1 MLKKFQSVFRLVK
14 FSFGKWVFLL
24 SLNFFFLGGNMRI
37 SSRLP
42 SERVHLSLRVQFVAV
57 TLVCFLT
64 EKCLQGEVG
73 KLLSSCSIRH
83 VAS

>member
-1 MLKKFQSVFRLVK
+1 
-14 FSFGKWVFLL
+14 
-24 SLNFFFLGGNMRI
+24 MRI

-42 SERVHLSLRVQFVAV
+42 SQRVHLSLRVQFVAV

-64 EKCLQGEVG
+64 EKCLQGEFG

-83 VAS
+83 VARRKEHVGRLVLKKECMGHLKII

>member
-1 MLKKFQSVFRLVK
+1 MRP
-14 FSFGKWVFLL
+14 
-24 SLNFFFLGGNMRI
+24 RI

-42 SERVHLSLRVQFVAV
+42 SQRVQLSLRVQFVAA
-57 TLVCFLT
+57 TLVWFLA

>member
-1 MLKKFQSVFRLVK
+1 
-14 FSFGKWVFLL
+14 
-24 SLNFFFLGGNMRI
+24 MRI

-42 SERVHLSLRVQFVAV
+42 SQRVHLSLRVQFVAV

-73 KLLSSCSIRH
+73 KLLSSCSFRH

>member
-1 MLKKFQSVFRLVK
+1 MRP
-14 FSFGKWVFLL
+14 
-24 SLNFFFLGGNMRI
+24 RI

-42 SERVHLSLRVQFVAV
+42 SQRVHLSLRVQFVAAA
-57 TLVCFLT
+57 LVWFLT

-73 KLLSSCSIRH
+73 KSLSSCSIRH

>member
-1 MLKKFQSVFRLVK
+1 
-14 FSFGKWVFLL
+14 
-24 SLNFFFLGGNMRI
+24 MRI

-42 SERVHLSLRVQFVAV
+42 SQRVHLRLKVQFVAV
-57 TLVCFLT
+57 TLVWFLT

-73 KLLSSCSIRH
+73 KLSSCSIRH

>member
-1 MLKKFQSVFRLVK
+1 
-14 FSFGKWVFLL
+14 
-24 SLNFFFLGGNMRI
+24 MRI

-42 SERVHLSLRVQFVAV
+42 SQRVHLSLRVQFVAV

-83 VAS
+83 AELVRKTGTEKRVYGSFKDNIRLHL